1 MGELERA
8 IDQIRNEV
16 DSGVAA
22 IEAARLTAE
31 SELNQQ
37 QRAESADTDPPRQP
51 TIPLPPSS
59 DLEEDDAFQFHK
71 WK

>member
-8 IDQIRNEV
+8 IDLIRNEV

-22 IEAARLTAE
+22 IEAARLKAE
-31 SELNQQ
+31 AQFNQQ
-37 QRAESADTDPPRQP
+37 HHPESADADLSQQP

-59 DLEEDDAFQFHK
+59 DLEEDDAFQFRK
-71 WK
+71 WR